1 MCANYVSWIGLHI
14 DLHQNYGVGHSLEH
28 NGWERHVTTN
38 HQELLEDGTNP
49 TSSLDGRHYK
59 WIQVGERQK
68 GAWNWGAEH
77 GDSYHASWRGF
88 TINWRL
94 HQHAKKTTCVYLTNS
109 YHKIIAKWHFGLLTF
124 KSFDSLSI
132 QDFINMPRKDD
143 VFISL
148 IATMKSLPNGILV
161 CLPLNL
167 LLEIETHT
175 FVAYTLKRMS
185 QMKSWYNL

>member
-1 MCANYVSWIGLHI
+1 
-14 DLHQNYGVGHSLEH
+14 
-28 NGWERHVTTN
+28 
-38 HQELLEDGTNP
+38 
-49 TSSLDGRHYK
+49 
-59 WIQVGERQK
+59 
-68 GAWNWGAEH
+68 
-77 GDSYHASWRGF
+77 
-88 TINWRL
+88 
-94 HQHAKKTTCVYLTNS
+94 
-109 YHKIIAKWHFGLLTF
+109 
-124 KSFDSLSI
+124 
-132 QDFINMPRKDD
+132 MPRKDD